1 MSAPLHRGPGRT
13 ARVGVHGSP
22 GVRRRSPAPGLSSGF
37 RTPGQD
43 GAGLGEPGAG
53 WGPRGS
59 PRNRKLPSSSCSLFP
74 LGHRPSP
81 NCQDGQ
87 SRTPEAA
94 SHHSSGPLLP
104 ASLSGTT
111 SERGG
116 GDSSV
121 QLTSR
126 RPGGHAG
133 RTWTLRRAFATGRV
147 RERAQPPPGQAA
159 SRGTPG
165 QRGEEAH
172 GHLRL
177 FLSGS

>member
-1 MSAPLHRGPGRT
+1 MSCVRVRVPLHSGPGRT

-53 WGPRGS
+53 WA
-59 PRNRKLPSSSCSLFP
+59 NFM
-74 LGHRPSP
+74 
-81 NCQDGQ
+81 
-87 SRTPEAA
+87 
-94 SHHSSGPLLP
+94 
-104 ASLSGTT
+104 
-111 SERGG
+111 
-116 GDSSV
+116 
-121 QLTSR
+121 
-126 RPGGHAG
+126 
-133 RTWTLRRAFATGRV
+133 TGRV

-177 FLSGS
+177 FLSSC